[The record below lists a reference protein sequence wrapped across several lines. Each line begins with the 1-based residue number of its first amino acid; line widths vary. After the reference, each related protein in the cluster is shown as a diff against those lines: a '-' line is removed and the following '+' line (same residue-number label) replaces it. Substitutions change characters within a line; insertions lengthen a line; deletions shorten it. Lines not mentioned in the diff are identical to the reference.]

1 MAKKDQYR
9 KNIKRKSDLWIA
21 PSLTSKTSKAKNYQG
36 DWKLQRGE
44 PDETNRYL
52 QLADVALG
60 RAPVERRPKRRA

>member
-1 MAKKDQYR
+1 MAKKAQKHKSIYR
-9 KNIKRKSDLWIA
+9 KDDLWIA
-21 PSLTSKTSKAKNYQG
+21 PSLSLKTKNYQG

>member
-1 MAKKDQYR
+1 MAKKDQDR

-44 PDETNRYL
+44 PDENNRYL
-52 QLADVALG
+52 QLADIALG
-60 RAPVERRPKRRA
+60 RAPVNYRTKRRA